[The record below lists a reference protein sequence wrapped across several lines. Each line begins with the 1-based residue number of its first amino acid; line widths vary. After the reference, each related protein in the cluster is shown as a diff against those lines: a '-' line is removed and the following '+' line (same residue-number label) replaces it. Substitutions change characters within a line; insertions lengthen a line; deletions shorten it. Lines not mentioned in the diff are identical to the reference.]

1 MRFAARLMVG
11 LVVVLTAVF
20 GLSPYAAAQS
30 GHPRPNDFQ
39 IEWKKRTDPFQR
51 PGLEGWVMNP
61 SGFRVGSMLLKVETL
76 DAENNVSGHR
86 KVWVYGHVPAN
97 GRAFFV
103 VPLPPDDRA
112 TYRITVDSFDVISR
126 EGP

>member
-1 MRFAARLMVG
+1 MGFAARVVIG
-11 LVVVLTAVF
+11 LVVITAAVS
-20 GLSPYAAAQS
+20 GVPSHAAAQA
-30 GHPRPNDFQ
+30 GHPRPHDFQ
-39 IEWKKRTDPFQR
+39 IEWKRRTDPFQR

-61 SGFRVGSMLLKVETL
+61 SSFRVGSMLLKVETV
-76 DAENNVSGHR
+76 DAENKVSGER

-103 VPLPPDDRA
+103 VPLTPDDRA
-112 TYRITVDSFDVISR
+112 SYRITVDSFDVISR